1 MHQMTKGIC
10 QSARREKK
18 QVTSSKRDAD
28 ITGLCRFNQKG

>member
-18 QVTSSKRDAD
+18 HVTSGKRDAD
-28 ITGLCRFNQKG
+28 ITRLCRFNQKG